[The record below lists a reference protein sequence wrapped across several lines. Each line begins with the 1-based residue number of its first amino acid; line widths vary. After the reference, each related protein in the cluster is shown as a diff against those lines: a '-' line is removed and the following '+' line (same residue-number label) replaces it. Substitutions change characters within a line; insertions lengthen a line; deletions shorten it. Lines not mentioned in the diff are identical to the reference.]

1 MQTDQGHANCMRHS
15 KTLIA
20 CQQAYRDAGT
30 LTHLDVAF
38 SRPQEGPGQYV
49 QDRMRLAA
57 AELLPLIQHPS
68 AHIYV
73 CGDGSQMAKDVD
85 ACLRS
90 ILVHQGNLNVPS
102 AASFLSSM
110 SRDHRYVRDIWS

>member
-1 MQTDQGHANCMRHS
+1 M
-15 KTLIA
+15 
-20 CQQAYRDAGT
+20 QAYRSAGT
-30 LTHLDVAF
+30 LTNLEVAF
-38 SRPQEGPGQYV
+38 SRPMEGPGQYV
-49 QDRMRLAA
+49 QDQMKAVA
-57 AELLPLIQHPS
+57 DDILPLIQHPS

-73 CGDGSQMAKDVD
+73 CGDGAQMAKDVD

-90 ILVHQGNLNVPS
+90 ILVHQGGLDIPA